1 MKNFVVKCPK
11 DWATNVKWS
20 EIIEALN
27 KINGDSFEGC
37 IVDDYYTHKN
47 GEVSNRNFNKFNL
60 PELSID
66 QAHAVLCGIDWSCAG
81 VEVVSSLTSAVIKI
95 DGYCND
101 INFSGTIIKAGNSGD
116 FVGTVS
122 ASYVKEYF
130 TPYIPDS
137 ESIEPEIKELENEIQ
152 YTIYQQLRVLGF
164 KKERLQVENE
174 FGYKEFV
181 MRKKICENR
190 YFEWRSSMPEL
201 DCVDVIFKDEKQH
214 STSVELVRE
223 TLKNL
228 GK

>member
-1 MKNFVVKCPK
+1 VYKDGTNEMFVVK
-11 DWATNVKWS
+11 
-20 EIIEALN
+20 
-27 KINGDSFEGC
+27 INGKSHLDLN
-37 IVDDYYTHKN
+37 Y
-47 GEVSNRNFNKFNL
+47 
-60 PELSID
+60 
-66 QAHAVLCGIDWSCAG
+66 
-81 VEVVSSLTSAVIKI
+81 
-95 DGYCND
+95 
-101 INFSGTIIKAGNSGD
+101 FSGTVIYSKNKYRK
-116 FVGTVS
+116 VGEFFNVWSTNL
-122 ASYVKEYF
+122 F

-137 ESIEPEIKELENEIQ
+137 ESTEIKEPETEIQ

-190 YFEWRSSMPEL
+190 YFEWHSSMPEL